1 MGNAYSLYRVMQ
13 TAIKE
18 RNNGRCTLSL
28 LKTLKFDGRTQAIPV
43 ANLVVDA
50 KYKLTSGDD
59 SETYER
65 FDWVAVKD
73 DEDNDNKKVV
83 ELVALLELRFPIQ
96 EMRGGYESV
105 FFFMAADTERVR
117 KIQPADNNR

>member
-18 RNNGRCTLSL
+18 RNKGRCTLSL
-28 LKTLKFDGRTQAIPV
+28 LRTLKFDGRTQAIPV

-50 KYKLTSGDD
+50 KYKLTSSDD

-65 FDWVAVKD
+65 FDWIAVKD

-83 ELVALLELRFPIQ
+83 ELSALLELRFPGN
-96 EMRGGYESV
+96 EEGYESV
-105 FFFMAADTERVR
+105 FFFMAADTFRVP
-117 KIQPADNNR
+117 KIQPDDNDR